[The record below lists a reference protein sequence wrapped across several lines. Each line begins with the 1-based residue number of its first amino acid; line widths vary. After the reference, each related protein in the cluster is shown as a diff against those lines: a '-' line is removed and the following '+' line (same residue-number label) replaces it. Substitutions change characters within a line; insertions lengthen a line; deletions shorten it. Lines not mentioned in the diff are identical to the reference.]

1 MYQLVDSTPGPA
13 VLAPPTTPPP
23 HEDERFQ
30 SWQTALQGGEPF
42 LDVSR
47 GAAGLVIRWEGRPW
61 VVILSRPTQPMS
73 ARLSARW
80 PVDATLI
87 ASRP

>member
-1 MYQLVDSTPGPA
+1 M
-13 VLAPPTTPPP
+13 
-23 HEDERFQ
+23 
-30 SWQTALQGGEPF
+30 
-42 LDVSR
+42 DVSS

-61 VVILSRPTQPMS
+61 VVILTRPTQPMS

-87 ASRP
+87 AGRPSPRSSVAVSPPSALIWWWSWPGDAQELKQLLAGLWRWQPRP